1 MVIVVKGEDG
11 NRKGETDFARWDH
24 GRSEKEIKE
33 KKKGRKGEIEVEEK
47 EAES

>member
-33 KKKGRKGEIEVEEK
+33 KFREEEADLGLIVKGM
-47 EAES
+47 